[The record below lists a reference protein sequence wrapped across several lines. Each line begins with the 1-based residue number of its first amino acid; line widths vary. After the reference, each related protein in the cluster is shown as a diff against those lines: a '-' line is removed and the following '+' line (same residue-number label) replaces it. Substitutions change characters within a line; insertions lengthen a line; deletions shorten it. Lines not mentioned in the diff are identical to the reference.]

1 MDFLEGGLAPGKSTY
16 FSLEGAVSLTCEGES
31 CTSGPPSEGA
41 ATSLTTSLSGGG
53 QEGAEITVPAGA
65 AVTDQATLAGEN
77 ASSAE
82 GTVSY
87 AVYSDPECSELAAD
101 AGTVKVSEGEAAPSE
116 GAEVGASVAF
126 WGAQWRKLNPLSGG
140 FAPAA
145 FKGFAASPEI
155 AACGETW
162 TARPGNSTP
171 PPAGP
176 LPAYIPVIVTSE
188 VSQSGS
194 TISGDT
200 VHVELVKVNPGYSSN
215 PGHPGTGTIVS
226 ELC

>member
-53 QEGAEITVPAGA
+53 QEGGEVTLPAGT
-65 AVTDQATLAGEN
+65 AVTDQATLVGEN

-101 AGTVKVSEGEAAPSE
+101 AGTVKVSEGEAAPRT
-116 GAEVGASVAF
+116 AS
-126 WGAQWRKLNPLSGG
+126 S
-140 FAPAA
+140 AA
-145 FKGFAASPEI
+145 
-155 AACGETW
+155 
-162 TARPGNSTP
+162 
-171 PPAGP
+171 
-176 LPAYIPVIVTSE
+176 L
-188 VSQSGS
+188 
-194 TISGDT
+194 
-200 VHVELVKVNPGYSSN
+200 
-215 PGHPGTGTIVS
+215 
-226 ELC
+226 

>member
-1 MDFLEGGLAPGKSTY
+1 VDFLEGGLAPGKSTY

-116 GAEVGASVAF
+116 PQILYVPGTCLGGNFVIGATTACTPASEC
-126 WGAQWRKLNPLSGG
+126 RRSK
-140 FAPAA
+140 
-145 FKGFAASPEI
+145 
-155 AACGETW
+155 
-162 TARPGNSTP
+162 P
-171 PPAGP
+171 PPNRMT
-176 LPAYIPVIVTSE
+176 LKTS
-188 VSQSGS
+188 
-194 TISGDT
+194 
-200 VHVELVKVNPGYSSN
+200 
-215 PGHPGTGTIVS
+215 S
-226 ELC
+226 EM